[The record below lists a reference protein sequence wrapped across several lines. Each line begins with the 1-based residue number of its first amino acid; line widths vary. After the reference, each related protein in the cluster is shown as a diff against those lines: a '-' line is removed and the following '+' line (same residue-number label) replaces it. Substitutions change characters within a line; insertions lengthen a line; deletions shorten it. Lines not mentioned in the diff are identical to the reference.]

1 MTQQLKII
9 DGDGHIFEDGDAI
22 ARHFPY
28 SAAGAR
34 LRSGVFPLNSHI
46 QYSLTRTP
54 PGAFAT
60 NSEGR
65 FQNPCRTRSAE
76 KHSKESWK
84 EGTRQV

>member
-1 MTQQLKII
+1 MNQPLNVI
-9 DGDGHIFEDGDAI
+9 DGDGHIFEDSDGI

-28 SAAGAR
+28 RAAGGR

-60 NSEGR
+60 TPDGR
-65 FQNPCRTRSAE
+65 FQNP
-76 KHSKESWK
+76 
-84 EGTRQV
+84 

>member
-1 MTQQLKII
+1 MTQEPNII
-9 DGDGHIFEDGDAI
+9 DGDGHIFEDGEGI

-28 SAAGAR
+28 SAAGGR

-60 NSEGR
+60 TPEGR
-65 FQNPCRTRSAE
+65 FQNPGPE
-76 KHSKESWK
+76 GWSKFMDEI
-84 EGTRQV
+84 GID

>member
-1 MTQQLKII
+1 MTQQAKII

-46 QYSLTRTP
+46 Q
-54 PGAFAT
+54 
-60 NSEGR
+60 
-65 FQNPCRTRSAE
+65 
-76 KHSKESWK
+76 
-84 EGTRQV
+84 